1 MLTFIY
7 LNVYLKCKAFL
18 QKKKKKILN
27 AKLANKLII
36 AAHFS
41 KKNKIIIQ
49 PYNLGRRGK
58 LIK

>member
-1 MLTFIY
+1 MQSFPS
-7 LNVYLKCKAFL
+7 
-18 QKKKKKILN
+18 KKKKKILN